1 MAPRATA
8 PLRRR
13 RASSVA
19 LKKRRLGDLLL
30 ESDVVAPDSIEAALE
45 YGEKQGVRIGEAL
58 VKLGLAEEKD
68 IVAALSQQTLRPTLA
83 SIPIDSV
90 DLDLY
95 TQLPISFAK
104 THQVLPLWIDE
115 DDGSVAV
122 AVADPFAMSPVDDLR
137 VLLDRSMRPW
147 IAAPTAIKEAT
158 NRIYDRLAR
167 SAGQVIEELEDE
179 KSEED
184 HLLEEIEDIVD
195 SDDDAPIIRFVNS
208 LLTEA
213 LKERVSDIH
222 FEPFERTM
230 QVRFRIDGI
239 LYNKVEAPKRLQAAI
254 SSRVKVMAQLDI
266 AEKRLPQDGRIR
278 IKVAGRDVDI
288 RVSTVPVAHGERIVL
303 RLQDRSAGLLNLD
316 QIGIEGPKLPGW
328 REHIRRPHGI
338 LLVTGPTGS
347 GKTTTLYA
355 SISEVNRPDI
365 NILTV
370 EDPIEYQM
378 KGIGQ
383 MAVNPKIDLTFARG
397 LRAYLRQD
405 PDVIL
410 VGEIRDLETAEIA
423 IQASLTGHLVLSTL
437 HTNDAATAV
446 NRLVDMGVEP
456 FLVASSLTAVMAQ
469 RLLRRLCST
478 CKESYTPDP
487 PSMIEVGIDP
497 DEAAS
502 HTVYRPKE
510 GGCEECLGTGYRG
523 RTGIY
528 ELLTVNDTMRSMI
541 VQNLSSSEIRQAA
554 IDAGMTTLRMDGASK
569 FLQGH
574 TSLEEVI
581 RITQDDSTI
590 LEDASVA

>member
-1 MAPRATA
+1 M
-8 PLRRR
+8 
-13 RASSVA
+13 A
-19 LKKRRLGDLLL
+19 LKKRRLGEILIAQ
-30 ESDVVAPDSIEAALE
+30 DVIAPDGADAAEE
-45 YGEKQGVRIGEAL
+45 YAHKQGIRIGEAL
-58 VKLGLAEEKD
+58 VKLGLCEESD
-68 IVAALSQQTLRPTLA
+68 VVDALSQQTLRPTLS
-83 SIPIDSV
+83 SIPLDSV
-90 DLDLY
+90 ELELY
-95 TQLPISFAK
+95 TKLPISFVK
-104 THQVLPLWIDE
+104 THQVLPLWVDE
-115 DDGSVAV
+115 DDDTVAV
-122 AVADPFAMSPVDDLR
+122 AIADPFAMSPVDDLR
-137 VLLDRSMRPW
+137 VLLDRPVTPW
-147 IAAPTAIKEAT
+147 IAAPTVIREAT
-158 NRIYDRLAR
+158 NRIYDQLAR

-179 KSEED
+179 KTEED

-303 RLQDRSAGLLNLD
+303 RLQDRSAGLLSLD

-355 SISEVNRPDI
+355 SISEINRPDI

-370 EDPIEYQM
+370 EDPVEYQM

-469 RLLRRLCST
+469 RLLRRLCPD
-478 CKESYTPDP
+478 CKVPYDPDP
-487 PSMIEVGIDP
+487 ASMIELGIDP
-497 DEAAS
+497 EEARRA
-502 HTVYRPKE
+502 TTFRPKE
-510 GGCEECLGTGYRG
+510 GGCDSCLGTGYRG

-528 ELLTVNDTMRSMI
+528 ELLTINDKIRSQV
-541 VQNLSSSEIRQAA
+541 VQNLSSSVIRQSG
-554 IDAGMTTLRMDGASK
+554 IDAGMTTLRADGASK
-569 FLQGH
+569 FLQGL
-574 TSLEEVI
+574 TSMEEVV
-581 RITQDDSTI
+581 RITQDDASI

>member
-1 MAPRATA
+1 M
-8 PLRRR
+8 
-13 RASSVA
+13 A
-19 LKKRRLGDLLL
+19 LKKRRLGSILIDM
-30 ESDVVAPDSIEAALE
+30 DVIAPDGATAAVE
-45 YGEKQGVRIGEAL
+45 YGEKHDLRIGEAL
-58 VKLGLAEEKD
+58 VKLGLCTEKD
-68 IVAALSQQTLRPTLA
+68 VVEALSQQTLRPTLA
-83 SIPIDSV
+83 SIPLESV

-95 TQLPISFAK
+95 AELPISFVK
-104 THQVLPLWIDE
+104 THHVLPLWIDE

-122 AVADPFAMSPVDDLR
+122 AVADPFALSPVDDLR
-137 VLLDRSMRPW
+137 VLLDRAVTPW
-147 IAAPTAIKEAT
+147 IAPPTVIAEAT
-158 NRIYDRLAR
+158 NRIYDQLAR
-167 SAGQVIEELEDE
+167 SAGQVIEELEDQ
-179 KSEED
+179 KTEED

-288 RVSTVPVAHGERIVL
+288 RVSTVPVAHGERTVL
-303 RLQDRSAGLLNLD
+303 RLQDRSAGLLSLD
-316 QIGIEGPKLPGW
+316 QIGIEGNKLPDW

-355 SISEVNRPDI
+355 SIAEVNRPDI

-370 EDPIEYQM
+370 EDPVEFQM

-456 FLVASSLTAVMAQ
+456 FLVASSLTAIMAQ
-469 RLLRRLCST
+469 RLLRRLCKT
-478 CKESYTPDP
+478 CKEEFTPDP
-487 PSMIEVGIDP
+487 DALIEVGIDP
-497 DEAAS
+497 AEARKVV
-502 HTVYRPKE
+502 VYKPHP
-510 GGCEECLGTGYRG
+510 GGCSECLNTGYRG

-528 ELLTVNDTMRSMI
+528 ELLTVNDRIRNMI
-541 VQNLSSSEIRQAA
+541 VQNLSSSEIRNAA
-554 IDAGMTTLRMDGASK
+554 IENGMTTLRADGASK
-569 FLQGH
+569 FLQGL
-574 TSLEEVI
+574 TSLEEVV
-581 RITQDDSTI
+581 RITQDDANI
-590 LEDASVA
+590 MEAASVA

>member
-1 MAPRATA
+1 
-8 PLRRR
+8 
-13 RASSVA
+13 VA
-19 LKKRRLGDLLL
+19 LKKRRLGEILIAQ
-30 ESDVVAPDSIEAALE
+30 DVIAPDGADAAEE
-45 YGEKQGVRIGEAL
+45 YADKQGIRIGEAL
-58 VKLGLAEEKD
+58 VKLGLCEESD
-68 IVAALSQQTLRPTLA
+68 VVDALSQQTLRPTLS
-83 SIPIDSV
+83 SIPLDSV
-90 DLDLY
+90 DLELY
-95 TQLPISFAK
+95 SQLPISFVK

-115 DDGSVAV
+115 DDDTVAV
-122 AVADPFAMSPVDDLR
+122 AIADPFAMSPVDDLR
-137 VLLDRSMRPW
+137 VLLDRPVTPW
-147 IAAPTAIKEAT
+147 IAAPTVIKEST
-158 NRIYDRLAR
+158 NRIYDQLAR

-179 KSEED
+179 KTEED

-303 RLQDRSAGLLNLD
+303 RLQDRSAGLLSLD
-316 QIGIEGPKLPGW
+316 QIGIEGPKLPNW

-355 SISEVNRPDI
+355 SISEINRPDI

-370 EDPIEYQM
+370 EDPVEYQM

-469 RLLRRLCST
+469 RLLRRLCPD
-478 CKESYTPDP
+478 CKVPYDPDP
-487 PSMIEVGIDP
+487 ASMIELGIDP
-497 DEAAS
+497 EEARKA
-502 HTVYRPKE
+502 TTFRPKE
-510 GGCEECLGTGYRG
+510 GGCESCLGTGYRG

-528 ELLTVNDTMRSMI
+528 ELLTINDKIRSQV
-541 VQNLSSSEIRQAA
+541 VQNLSSSVIRQSG
-554 IDAGMTTLRMDGASK
+554 IDGGMTTLRADGASK
-569 FLQGH
+569 FLQGL
-574 TSLEEVI
+574 TSMEEVV
-581 RITQDDSTI
+581 RITQDDANI
-590 LEDASVA
+590 MEDASVA

>member
-1 MAPRATA
+1 M
-8 PLRRR
+8 
-13 RASSVA
+13 A
-19 LKKRRLGDLLL
+19 LKKRRLGEILIAQ
-30 ESDVVAPDSIEAALE
+30 DVIAPDGADAAEE
-45 YGEKQGVRIGEAL
+45 YADKQGIRIGEAL
-58 VKLGLAEEKD
+58 VKLGLCEESD
-68 IVAALSQQTLRPTLA
+68 VVDALSQQTLRPTLS
-83 SIPIDSV
+83 SIPLDSV
-90 DLDLY
+90 DLELY
-95 TQLPISFAK
+95 SQLPISFVK

-115 DDGSVAV
+115 DDDTVAV
-122 AVADPFAMSPVDDLR
+122 AIADPFAMSPVDDLR
-137 VLLDRSMRPW
+137 VLLDRPVTPW
-147 IAAPTAIKEAT
+147 IAAPTVIKEST
-158 NRIYDRLAR
+158 NRIYDQLAR

-179 KSEED
+179 KTEED

-303 RLQDRSAGLLNLD
+303 RLQDRSAGLLSLD
-316 QIGIEGPKLPGW
+316 QIGIEGPKLPNW

-355 SISEVNRPDI
+355 SISEINRPDI

-370 EDPIEYQM
+370 EDPVEYQM

-469 RLLRRLCST
+469 RLLRRLCPD
-478 CKESYTPDP
+478 CKVPYDPDP
-487 PSMIEVGIDP
+487 ASMIELGIDP
-497 DEAAS
+497 EEARKA
-502 HTVYRPKE
+502 TTFRPKE
-510 GGCEECLGTGYRG
+510 GGCESCLGTGYRG

-528 ELLTVNDTMRSMI
+528 ELLTINDKIRSQV
-541 VQNLSSSEIRQAA
+541 VQNLSSSVIRQSG
-554 IDAGMTTLRMDGASK
+554 IDGGMTTLRADGASK
-569 FLQGH
+569 FLQGL
-574 TSLEEVI
+574 TSMEEVV
-581 RITQDDSTI
+581 RITQDDANI
-590 LEDASVA
+590 MEDASVA

>member
-1 MAPRATA
+1 M
-8 PLRRR
+8 
-13 RASSVA
+13 A
-19 LKKRRLGDLLL
+19 LKKRRLGDLLV
-30 ESDVVAPDSIEAALE
+30 DWGVIAPDGVEAALE
-45 YGEKQGVRIGEAL
+45 YGGKHGIRIGEAL
-58 VKLGLAEEKD
+58 VKLGLCEEAD
-68 IVAALSQQTLRPTLA
+68 IVRALSEQTLRPTLA
-83 SIPIDSV
+83 SIPLDSV

-95 TQLPISFAK
+95 SELPIAFARN
-104 THQVLPLWIDE
+104 HLVLPLWVDE

-137 VLLDRSMRPW
+137 VLLDRAVTPW
-147 IAAPTAIKEAT
+147 IAGPTVITEAI
-158 NRIYDRLAR
+158 NRIYDQLAR
-167 SAGQVIEELEDE
+167 SAGQVIEELEEE
-179 KSEED
+179 KSDED

-303 RLQDRSAGLLNLD
+303 RLQDRSAGLLSLD
-316 QIGIEGPKLPGW
+316 QIGIEGEKLPLW

-370 EDPIEYQM
+370 EDPIEFQM

-478 CKESYTPDP
+478 CKEEFTPDP
-487 PSMIEVGIDP
+487 AALLEVGIDP
-497 DEAAS
+497 TAANNAV
-502 HTVYRPKE
+502 VYRPHE
-510 GGCEECLGTGYRG
+510 GGCDECLGTGYRG

-528 ELLTVNDTMRSMI
+528 ELLTVNDKVRRMI
-541 VQNLSSSEIRQAA
+541 VQNLSSTEIRQAG
-554 IDAGMTTLRMDGASK
+554 IEGGMTTLRLDGASK
-569 FLQGH
+569 FLQGL
-574 TSLEEVI
+574 TSLEEVV
-581 RITQDDSTI
+581 RITQDDANI
-590 LEDASVA
+590 MEDASVA

>member
-1 MAPRATA
+1 
-8 PLRRR
+8 
-13 RASSVA
+13 VA
-19 LKKRRLGDLLL
+19 LKKRRLGAILIDM
-30 ESDVVAPDSIEAALE
+30 DVIAPDGATAAAE
-45 YGEKQGVRIGEAL
+45 YGHKHDLRIGEAL
-58 VKLGLAEEKD
+58 VKLGLCAEKD
-68 IVAALSQQTLRPTLA
+68 VVEALSQQTLRPTLA
-83 SIPIDSV
+83 SIPLDSI

-95 TQLPISFAK
+95 AELPISFVK
-104 THQVLPLWIDE
+104 THLVLPLWTDE

-122 AVADPFAMSPVDDLR
+122 AVADPFALSPVDDLR
-137 VLLDRSMRPW
+137 VLLDRPVTPW
-147 IAAPTAIKEAT
+147 IAPTSVITESI
-158 NRIYDRLAR
+158 NRIYDQLAR
-167 SAGQVIEELEDE
+167 SAGQVIEELEE
-179 KSEED
+179 QKSDED

-288 RVSTVPVAHGERIVL
+288 RVSTVPVAHGERTVL
-303 RLQDRSAGLLNLD
+303 RLQDRSAGLLSLD
-316 QIGIEGPKLPGW
+316 QIGIEGPKLPQW

-370 EDPIEYQM
+370 EDPVEYQM
-378 KGIGQ
+378 QGIGQ

-469 RLLRRLCST
+469 RLLRRLCKT
-478 CKESYTPDP
+478 CKEPFIPDP
-487 PSMIEVGIDP
+487 DALVEVGIDP
-497 DEAAS
+497 VEARK
-502 HTVYRPKE
+502 HTVYRPHA
-510 GGCEECLGTGYRG
+510 GGCGDCLNTGYRG

-528 ELLTVNDTMRSMI
+528 ELLTVNDKVRSMI
-541 VQNLSSSEIRQAA
+541 VQNLSSSEIRNAG
-554 IDAGMTTLRMDGASK
+554 IENGMTTLRLDGASK
-569 FLQGH
+569 FLQGL
-574 TSLEEVI
+574 TSLEEVV
-581 RITQDDSTI
+581 RITQDDANSM
-590 LEDASVA
+590 EAASVA

>member
-1 MAPRATA
+1 M
-8 PLRRR
+8 
-13 RASSVA
+13 A
-19 LKKRRLGDLLL
+19 LKKRRLGAILIDM
-30 ESDVVAPDSIEAALE
+30 DVIAPDGATAAAE
-45 YGEKQGVRIGEAL
+45 YGHKHDLRIGEAL
-58 VKLGLAEEKD
+58 VKLGLCAEKD
-68 IVAALSQQTLRPTLA
+68 VVEALSQQTLRPTLA
-83 SIPIDSV
+83 SIPLDSI

-95 TQLPISFAK
+95 AELPISFVK
-104 THQVLPLWIDE
+104 THLVLPLWTDE

-122 AVADPFAMSPVDDLR
+122 AVADPFALSPVDDLR
-137 VLLDRSMRPW
+137 VLLDRPVTPW
-147 IAAPTAIKEAT
+147 IAPTSVITESI
-158 NRIYDRLAR
+158 NRIYDQLAR
-167 SAGQVIEELEDE
+167 SAGQVIEELEE
-179 KSEED
+179 QKSDED

-288 RVSTVPVAHGERIVL
+288 RVSTVPVAHGERTVL
-303 RLQDRSAGLLNLD
+303 RLQDRSAGLLSLD
-316 QIGIEGPKLPGW
+316 QIGIEGPKLPQW

-370 EDPIEYQM
+370 EDPVEYQM
-378 KGIGQ
+378 QGIGQ

-469 RLLRRLCST
+469 RLLRRLCKT
-478 CKESYTPDP
+478 CKEPFIPDP
-487 PSMIEVGIDP
+487 DALVEVGIDP
-497 DEAAS
+497 VEARK
-502 HTVYRPKE
+502 HTVYRPHA
-510 GGCEECLGTGYRG
+510 GGCGDCLNTGYRG

-528 ELLTVNDTMRSMI
+528 ELLTVNDKVRSMI
-541 VQNLSSSEIRQAA
+541 VQNLSSSEIRNSG
-554 IDAGMTTLRMDGASK
+554 IENGMTTLRLDGASK
-569 FLQGH
+569 FLQGL
-574 TSLEEVI
+574 TSLEEVV
-581 RITQDDSTI
+581 RITQDDANSM
-590 LEDASVA
+590 EAASVA

>member
-1 MAPRATA
+1 M
-8 PLRRR
+8 
-13 RASSVA
+13 A
-19 LKKRRLGDLLL
+19 LKKRRLGELLV
-30 ESDVVAPDSIEAALE
+30 DWDIIAPDGVEAALE
-45 YGEKQGVRIGEAL
+45 YGEKYGIRIGEAL
-58 VKLGLAEEKD
+58 VKLGLCEESD
-68 IVAALSQQTLRPTLA
+68 IVRALSEQTLRPTLA
-83 SIPIDSV
+83 SIPLDSV

-95 TQLPISFAK
+95 SDLPIAFARN
-104 THQVLPLWIDE
+104 HLVLPLWVDE
-115 DDGSVAV
+115 EDESVAV

-137 VLLDRSMRPW
+137 VLLDRPVTQW
-147 IAAPTAIKEAT
+147 IAGPKIITEAI
-158 NRIYDRLAR
+158 NRIYDQLAR
-167 SAGQVIEELEDE
+167 SAGQVIEELEEE
-179 KSEED
+179 KTDED

-303 RLQDRSAGLLNLD
+303 RLQDRSAGLLSLD
-316 QIGIEGPKLPGW
+316 QIGIEGEKLPQW

-478 CKESYTPDP
+478 CKEEFTPDP
-487 PSMIEVGIDP
+487 DALLEVGIDP
-497 DEAAS
+497 VAANKVV
-502 HTVYRPKE
+502 VYRPHE
-510 GGCEECLGTGYRG
+510 GGCDACLGTGYRG

-528 ELLTVNDTMRSMI
+528 ELLTVNDKVRRMI
-541 VQNLSSSEIRQAA
+541 VQNLSSTEIRQAG
-554 IDAGMTTLRMDGASK
+554 IEGGMTTLRLDGASK
-569 FLQGH
+569 FLQGL
-574 TSLEEVI
+574 TSLEEVV
-581 RITQDDSTI
+581 RITQDDAN
-590 LEDASVA
+590 LMEDASVA